1 MTSIDCFTVL
11 WRLAEGEPKRDDVLD
26 ALLSGALDDALEAYR
41 IGSDEEI
48 AIASV
53 DVEPQRIEPGQ
64 SVADATMVWAEAV
77 AAAVTARITTGG
89 PGVVRY
95 PNRVAAVSDLV
106 LSLTN
111 GDSGRMWAWRRL
123 GLPTGGSGS
132 EIVCGGLIELA
143 GQAPALVAAL
153 ARVGRLPALVDLVG
167 TAGVSRIAAAAWRAL
182 SADPITADAIM
193 ADCTTGSATADRIDV
208 GSTTA
213 GAIDADLP
221 TREPIDAM
229 AADSTGA
236 EYIAAASDL
245 QRATQP
251 LQERVMTSPLARFAC
266 DATDPVLATALAALA
281 VADAEPAI
289 VSRGEGRPLVAALV
303 TRRPVLDSS
312 RIRQETDVSTSPTPS
327 ARPSSGETVGAESTS
342 DSTIVDRRRHTTAN
356 AGVLFFL
363 HVLDAPLES
372 RWAYYHL
379 AQELVARSS
388 VEREPPAAD
397 DPALFVFCGLPPGSE
412 PPEQEPGDPVDA
424 RADAVIAAVR
434 DRLTGRDLAL
444 CDDTALLAAIV
455 RRRGAVVADP
465 GWIEVELDLDEVS
478 VHLRAAGL
486 DLDPGWL
493 PELGCVVRFRYV

>member
-1 MTSIDCFTVL
+1 MTSIDCFTVR

-26 ALLSGALDDALEAYR
+26 ALLSGALDDALEACR
-41 IGSDEEI
+41 IGCDEEI

-53 DVEPQRIEPGQ
+53 DVEPQRIGTGQ
-64 SVADATMVWAEAV
+64 SVADAAVVWAEAV

-111 GDSGRMWAWRRL
+111 GDSARMWAWRRL
-123 GLPTGGSGS
+123 GLPSGGSGS
-132 EIVCGGLIELA
+132 EIVCGGLIEVA

-153 ARVGRLPALVDLVG
+153 ARAGRLPALVDLVG

-182 SADPITADAIM
+182 SADPITADAM
-193 ADCTTGSATADRIDV
+193 TADFTVGSTAADRIDADRPNV
-208 GSTTA
+208 GPTYVDSPT
-213 GAIDADLP
+213 GAPNDAV
-221 TREPIDAM
+221 
-229 AADSTGA
+229 AADGTGHDHV
-236 EYIAAASDL
+236 AAASEPL
-245 QRATQP
+245 RATEL
-251 LQERVMTSPLARFAC
+251 LQDRVMTSPLARFAC
-266 DATDPVLATALAALA
+266 EATDPVLATALAALA
-281 VADAEPAI
+281 VADTEPAV
-289 VSRGEGRPLVAALV
+289 VSRGEGGPLVAALV
-303 TRRPVLDSS
+303 TGRPVLDSS
-312 RIRQETDVSTSPTPS
+312 RIRQETDVSASP
-327 ARPSSGETVGAESTS
+327 AALALPSSGETAGAESTS
-342 DSTIVDRRRHTTAN
+342 DPTIVDRRRHTTAN
-356 AGVLFFL
+356 AGVLFVL
-363 HVLDAPLES
+363 HVLEDPLES

-388 VEREPPAAD
+388 MEGEPPATD
-397 DPALFVFCGLPPGSE
+397 DPALLVFCGLPPGSE
-412 PPEQEPGDPVDA
+412 PPEQQPDDPVEA

-478 VHLRAAGL
+478 VDLRAAGL